1 MIHWC
6 EKLKPGA
13 QRAVLE
19 ANETQEV
26 VRVNPIQFT
35 FTTSLLIRY
44 GARSAQKKKGLLEW
58 ITGLQP
64 RLRADYWI
72 TA

>member
-1 MIHWC
+1 MKMIHWC

-26 VRVNPIQFT
+26 VRINPIPIYFYYFT
-35 FTTSLLIRY
+35 VDQI
-44 GARSAQKKKGLLEW
+44 W
-58 ITGLQP
+58 
-64 RLRADYWI
+64 RA
-72 TA
+72 